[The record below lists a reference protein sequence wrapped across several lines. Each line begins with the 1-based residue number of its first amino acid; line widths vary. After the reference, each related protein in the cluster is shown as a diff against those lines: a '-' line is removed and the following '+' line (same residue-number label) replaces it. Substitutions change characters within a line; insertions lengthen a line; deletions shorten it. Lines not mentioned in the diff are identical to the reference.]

1 MKKRRYKKSLRA
13 ENEEQTRTRIIE
25 AAMTLHEKLG
35 PASTSI
41 KAIAEQAGVQRLT
54 VYRHFQDEASLFQA
68 CTAHWLAG
76 HPPPAVEEWS
86 GITDTLRKR
95 LAAFS
100 SLYRYYRETQKMWHA
115 SYRDAEK
122 VAALRKPMS
131 DFEKYLD
138 SIRDE
143 LTGPPGSKPGGKES
157 IRITVRHAL
166 RFSTWQSLNREKL
179 SDNEMAELV
188 TSWLQ
193 SL

>member
-1 MKKRRYKKSLRA
+1 MKKRRYKKTLRA
-13 ENEEQTRTRIIE
+13 ENEEQTRKRIIE
-25 AAMTLHEKLG
+25 AAMTLHEKFG
-35 PASTSI
+35 PANTSI

-68 CTAHWLAG
+68 CTSHWLAC

-86 GITDTLRKR
+86 EITDTTRKR

-100 SLYRYYRETQKMWHA
+100 SLYRYYRETQNMWHA

-131 DFEKYLD
+131 DFENHLD

-143 LTGPPGSKPGGKES
+143 LAGPSGSKSGGKES
-157 IRITVRHAL
+157 IRITLRHAL
-166 RFSTWQSLNREKL
+166 RFSTWQSLNKEKL
-179 SDNEMAELV
+179 SDDKMAKLV
-188 TSWLQ
+188 ISWLQ